1 MVSSAHF
8 VILNKTYGPN
18 TSATFPSS
26 MSVKCSF
33 DKQSYVSMLMK
44 TAAILKTLSVIGV
57 GMSTSG
63 GRRVREQI
71 LQTL

>member
-1 MVSSAHF
+1 MQTPTHVM
-8 VILNKTYGPN
+8 KTYQ
-18 TSATFPSS
+18 
-26 MSVKCSF
+26 SVTEYLLPITIMYYEPQCVTASF
-33 DKQSYVSMLMK
+33 
-44 TAAILKTLSVIGV
+44 THTLSVIGV